1 MVLSGAGVG
10 VIDIYLYMSIAKSFG
25 GEGAS
30 AGMAESLAASVADDN
45 AAGMNGIYSNGKHFY
60 LDNGG
65 GPLLLPASS
74 FSNKSADAKPKL
86 RRSISRPGPD
96 AEDIIHLL
104 HGSDPVKVE
113 LNRLENE
120 VRGKPSQH
128 IETHRAA

>member
-1 MVLSGAGVG
+1 
-10 VIDIYLYMSIAKSFG
+10 MSVAKFFE

-30 AGMAESLAASVADDN
+30 AGMAESLADSVADDN

-65 GPLLLPASS
+65 GPQLLPASS
-74 FSNKSADAKPKL
+74 FSNKSADAKPEQ

-120 VRGKPSQH
+120 VRGKPSKHTQ
-128 IETHRAA
+128 THTELHR